1 MKRVAAILLALAMA
15 VPFASCAT
23 TDSPQNENTSG
34 QATTEAQAMNKTTEA
49 QTSHDTPD
57 DRTVFAL
64 NESSAWVKK
73 LDPRMEATADGIP
86 CDWSASGIEFVA
98 TGKGD
103 MTFALTV
110 TTNMGAGKEGCS
122 FRAYVDGAAYLNGE
136 SVYYEVKK
144 GDATITLKN
153 LPEGTH
159 TIRLVKVTGYTLS
172 NTMLKSVSFDGTVA
186 ETAPAAKN
194 LLLEFVGDSICCG
207 WGVIGDHK
215 GAYSDQDATMA
226 YPYLIAEAM
235 GADLSVMALSG
246 QGLTVGNPGI
256 FAGYKYASPNRSM
269 KTEYGFARKADYSIL
284 NVGTNDCANGLS
296 AAEFEA
302 KLKELIAVVREKN
315 GADCRIVL
323 VGGMMKTEYNDT
335 IKRVTRELGG
345 AAEKYY
351 VYIADQAAGGN
362 HPTEAEHKEYAELLG
377 GMLDAIEKG
386 TYEEGEDDTPRL
398 PTKVTTV
405 WSQDFESA
413 TTLEEAGIKK
423 TLNSSKC
430 NGWDVKVEDG
440 KLSVPGHGWHDTPDY
455 YLTLVGADKLAGAK
469 TYLFEMDLTF
479 TGLSVFTLMLNNDN
493 ALSDTS
499 RPNNQ
504 TNTMAVSLRQGTDG
518 NYKSP
523 GNNNNVTTSISKNL
537 VANFITWDNAG
548 GKQTSVS
555 KDNALLAVD
564 GEQESVSFHLSVLVE
579 STDDGCRVSLFLDGA
594 YVTSYTFAASY
605 NVTAN
610 SAIVLWAQQTAV
622 TIDNLKLSIPA

>member
-1 MKRVAAILLALAMA
+1 MKRATAMLLALVMTAS
-15 VPFASCAT
+15 FASCT
-23 TDSPQNENTSG
+23 TVDPTPKPDASE
-34 QATTEAQAMNKTTEA
+34 QATTEAQQATGS
-49 QTSHDTPD
+49 QTPEHSDAPELPETPD

-73 LDPRMEATADGIP
+73 LDPRMEATADGIV
-86 CDWSASGIEFVA
+86 CDWSAAGVEFVA

-103 MTFALTV
+103 MTFSLSV
-110 TTNMGAGKEGCS
+110 TTNLGGGKEGCF

-136 SVYYEVKK
+136 SAYYEVKK

-159 TIRLVKVTGYTLS
+159 TVRLVKVTGYTLA

-207 WGVIGDHK
+207 WGVIGDRK

-256 FAGYKYASPNRSM
+256 LAGYKYASPNRSM
-269 KTEYGFARKADYSIL
+269 KAEYGFARKADYSIL
-284 NVGTNDCANGLS
+284 NVGTNDAFQNLS
-296 AAEFEA
+296 AADFEA

-335 IKRVTRELGG
+335 IKRVTHDLGG

-386 TYEEGEDDTPRL
+386 TYNEGEDDTPRL
-398 PTKVTTV
+398 PTKLTTV
-405 WSQDFESA
+405 WSQDFESV
-413 TTLEEAGIKK
+413 TTPAEAGI
-423 TLNSSKC
+423 TQTITPTAKC
-430 NGWDVKVEDG
+430 KDKWAYEVKDG
-440 KLSVPGHGWHDTPDY
+440 ALSVSKHPWHTTPDY
-455 YLTLVGADKLAGAK
+455 YLTLVDAAKLAGAK
-469 TYLFEMDLTF
+469 TYLLEMDLTF
-479 TGLSVFTLMLNNDN
+479 TELAVFSLILNNDN
-493 ALSDTS
+493 ALSPTDS
-499 RPNNQ
+499 NNNQ
-504 TNTMAVSLRQGTDG
+504 VGAAVVSVRQNTGTGWGKGEITQPIVTNYIDFE
-518 NYKSP
+518 P
-523 GNNNNVTTSISKNL
+523 
-537 VANFITWDNAG
+537 
-548 GKQTSVS
+548 KQTEKSIR
-555 KDNALLAVD
+555 NPLLDAD
-564 GEQESVSFHLSVLVE
+564 AAKATFRLSILVE
-579 STDDGCRVSLFLDGA
+579 STEEGCRVSVFVNGK
-594 YVTSYTFAASY
+594 YSSGYTFDKAF

-610 SAIVLWAQQTAV
+610 SAVVLWAQDTHV
-622 TIDNLKLSIPA
+622 TIDNLRVSIPE

>member
-23 TDSPQNENTSG
+23 NDPSKNPGTS
-34 QATTEAQAMNKTTEA
+34 ARSTTEAQKADGTTKAPGSSSTPDNPE
-49 QTSHDTPD
+49 TPD

-103 MTFALTV
+103 ITFALTV
-110 TTNMGAGKEGCS
+110 TTNMGAGKEGCF

-136 SVYYEVKK
+136 SAYYEVKK

-256 FAGYKYASPNRSM
+256 FAGYRYASPNRSM

-284 NVGTNDCANGLS
+284 NVGTNDAFQNLS
-296 AAEFEA
+296 AADFEA
-302 KLKELIAVVREKN
+302 KLKAFVAVVREKN

-323 VGGMMKTEYNDT
+323 VGGMMKTEYNDI
-335 IKRVTRELGG
+335 IKRVTHELGG

-386 TYEEGEDDTPRL
+386 TYEEGGDDIPRL
-398 PTKVTTV
+398 PTKLTTV
-405 WSQDFESA
+405 WSQDFESV
-413 TTLEEAGIKK
+413 TTPAEAGI
-423 TLNSSKC
+423 TQTITPTDKC
-430 NGWDVKVEDG
+430 KDKWAYEVKDG
-440 KLSVPGHGWHDTPDY
+440 ALSVPKHPWHDTPDY
-455 YLTLVGADKLAGAK
+455 
-469 TYLFEMDLTF
+469 
-479 TGLSVFTLMLNNDN
+479 
-493 ALSDTS
+493 LSD
-499 RPNNQ
+499 
-504 TNTMAVSLRQGTDG
+504 LG
-518 NYKSP
+518 
-523 GNNNNVTTSISKNL
+523 
-537 VANFITWDNAG
+537 
-548 GKQTSVS
+548 
-555 KDNALLAVD
+555 
-564 GEQESVSFHLSVLVE
+564 
-579 STDDGCRVSLFLDGA
+579 GCRKTGGCKDLPSGNGRDLYRTGGFLAD
-594 YVTSYTFAASY
+594 SE
-605 NVTAN
+605 
-610 SAIVLWAQQTAV
+610 Q
-622 TIDNLKLSIPA
+622 

>member
-1 MKRVAAILLALAMA
+1 MKRVAAMLLALVMTAS
-15 VPFASCAT
+15 FASCT
-23 TDSPQNENTSG
+23 TVDPTPKPDASE
-34 QATTEAQAMNKTTEA
+34 QATTEAQQATGS
-49 QTSHDTPD
+49 QTPEHSGAPELPETPD

-73 LDPRMEATADGIP
+73 LDPRMEATADGIV
-86 CDWSASGIEFVA
+86 CDWSAAGVEFVA

-103 MTFALTV
+103 MTFSLSV
-110 TTNMGAGKEGCS
+110 TTNLGGGKEGCF

-136 SVYYEVKK
+136 SAYYEVKK

-159 TIRLVKVTGYTLS
+159 TVRLVKVTGYTLA
-172 NTMLKSVSFDGTVA
+172 NTTLRSVSFDGTVA

-256 FAGYKYASPNRSM
+256 LAGYKYASPNRSM
-269 KTEYGFARKADYSIL
+269 KAEYGFARKADYSIL
-284 NVGTNDCANGLS
+284 NVGTNDAFQNLS
-296 AAEFEA
+296 AADFEA

-351 VYIADQAAGGN
+351 AYIADQAAGGN

-386 TYEEGEDDTPRL
+386 TYNEGEDDTPRL
-398 PTKVTTV
+398 PTKVTAV
-405 WSQDFESA
+405 WSQDFDSV
-413 TTLEEAGIKK
+413 TTPAEAGITQTITPTDKCK
-423 TLNSSKC
+423 NKWAYEVRDGALSISKH
-430 NGWDVKVEDG
+430 
-440 KLSVPGHGWHDTPDY
+440 PWHTNPDY
-455 YLTLVGADKLAGAK
+455 YLTLVDAAKLAGAK
-469 TYLFEMDLTF
+469 TYLLEMDLTF
-479 TGLSVFTLMLNNDN
+479 TELAVFSLILNNDN
-493 ALSDTS
+493 ALSPTDS
-499 RPNNQ
+499 NNNQ
-504 TNTMAVSLRQGTDG
+504 VGAAVVSVRQNTGNGWGKGEITQPIVTNYIDFE
-518 NYKSP
+518 P
-523 GNNNNVTTSISKNL
+523 
-537 VANFITWDNAG
+537 
-548 GKQTSVS
+548 KQTEKSIR
-555 KDNALLAVD
+555 NPLLDAD
-564 GEQESVSFHLSVLVE
+564 AAKTTFRLSILVE
-579 STDDGCRVSLFLDGA
+579 STEEGCKVSVFVNGA
-594 YVTSYTFAASY
+594 YSSSYTFDKAF

-610 SAIVLWAQQTAV
+610 SAVVLWAQDTSL

>member
-1 MKRVAAILLALAMA
+1 MKRVAAMLLALVMTAS
-15 VPFASCAT
+15 FASCT
-23 TDSPQNENTSG
+23 TVDPTPKPDASE
-34 QATTEAQAMNKTTEA
+34 QATTEAQQATGS
-49 QTSHDTPD
+49 QTPEHSGAPELPETPD

-73 LDPRMEATADGIP
+73 LDPRMEATADGIV
-86 CDWSASGIEFVA
+86 CDWSAAGVEFVA

-103 MTFALTV
+103 MTFSLSV
-110 TTNMGAGKEGCS
+110 TTNLGGGKEGCF

-136 SVYYEVKK
+136 SAYYEVKK

-159 TIRLVKVTGYTLS
+159 TVRLVKVTGYTLA
-172 NTMLKSVSFDGTVA
+172 NTTLRSVSFDGTVA

-256 FAGYKYASPNRSM
+256 LAGYKYASPNRSM
-269 KTEYGFARKADYSIL
+269 KAEYGFARKADYSIL
-284 NVGTNDCANGLS
+284 NVGTNDAFQNLS
-296 AAEFEA
+296 AADFEA

-335 IKRVTRELGG
+335 INRVTRELGG

-386 TYEEGEDDTPRL
+386 TYNEGEDDTPRL
-398 PTKVTTV
+398 PTKVTAV
-405 WSQDFESA
+405 WSQDFDSV
-413 TTLEEAGIKK
+413 TTPAEAGITQTITPTDKCK
-423 TLNSSKC
+423 DKWAYEVRDGALSISKH
-430 NGWDVKVEDG
+430 
-440 KLSVPGHGWHDTPDY
+440 PWHTNPDY
-455 YLTLVGADKLAGAK
+455 YLTLVDAAKLAGAK
-469 TYLFEMDLTF
+469 TYLLEMDLTF
-479 TGLSVFTLMLNNDN
+479 TELAVFSLILNNDN
-493 ALSDTS
+493 ALSPTDS
-499 RPNNQ
+499 NNNQ
-504 TNTMAVSLRQGTDG
+504 VGAAVVSVRQNTGNGWGKGEITQPIVTNYIDFE
-518 NYKSP
+518 P
-523 GNNNNVTTSISKNL
+523 
-537 VANFITWDNAG
+537 
-548 GKQTSVS
+548 KQTEKSIR
-555 KDNALLAVD
+555 NPLLDAD
-564 GEQESVSFHLSVLVE
+564 AAKTTFRLSILVE
-579 STDDGCRVSLFLDGA
+579 STEEGCKVSVFVNGA
-594 YVTSYTFAASY
+594 YSSSYTFDKAF

-610 SAIVLWAQQTAV
+610 SAVVLWAQDTSL

>member
-1 MKRVAAILLALAMA
+1 MKRVAAMLLALVMTAS
-15 VPFASCAT
+15 FASCT
-23 TDSPQNENTSG
+23 TVDPTPKPDASE
-34 QATTEAQAMNKTTEA
+34 QATTEAQQATGS
-49 QTSHDTPD
+49 QTPEHSGAPELPETPD

-73 LDPRMEATADGIP
+73 LDPRMEATADGIV
-86 CDWSASGIEFVA
+86 CDWSAAGVEFVA

-103 MTFALTV
+103 MTFSLSV
-110 TTNMGAGKEGCS
+110 TTNLGGGKEGCF
-122 FRAYVDGAAYLNGE
+122 FRAYVDGAAYLNGG
-136 SVYYEVKK
+136 SAYYEVKK

-159 TIRLVKVTGYTLS
+159 TVRLVKVTGYTLA
-172 NTMLKSVSFDGTVA
+172 NTTLRSVSFDGTVA

-256 FAGYKYASPNRSM
+256 LAGYKYASPNRSM
-269 KTEYGFARKADYSIL
+269 KAEYGFARKADYSIL
-284 NVGTNDCANGLS
+284 NVGTNDAFQNLS
-296 AAEFEA
+296 AADFEA

-386 TYEEGEDDTPRL
+386 TYNEGEDDTPRL
-398 PTKVTTV
+398 PTKVTAV
-405 WSQDFESA
+405 WSQDFDSV
-413 TTLEEAGIKK
+413 TTPAEAGITQTITPTDKCK
-423 TLNSSKC
+423 DKWEYEVRDGALLISKH
-430 NGWDVKVEDG
+430 
-440 KLSVPGHGWHDTPDY
+440 PWHTNPDY
-455 YLTLVGADKLAGAK
+455 YLTLVDAAKLAGAK
-469 TYLFEMDLTF
+469 TYLLEMDLTF
-479 TGLSVFTLMLNNDN
+479 TELAVFSLILNNDN
-493 ALSDTS
+493 ALS
-499 RPNNQ
+499 P
-504 TNTMAVSLRQGTDG
+504 TDG
-518 NYKSP
+518 NNNQVGAAVVSVRQNT
-523 GNNNNVTTSISKNL
+523 GNGWGKGEITQPIVTNYID
-537 VANFITWDNAG
+537 FEP
-548 GKQTSVS
+548 KQTEKSIR
-555 KDNALLAVD
+555 NPLLDAD
-564 GEQESVSFHLSVLVE
+564 AAKTTFRLSILVE
-579 STDDGCRVSLFLDGA
+579 STEEGCRVSVFVNGK
-594 YVTSYTFAASY
+594 YSSGYTFDKAF

-610 SAIVLWAQQTAV
+610 SAVVLWAQDTSL

>member
-1 MKRVAAILLALAMA
+1 MKRAAAMLLALVMTAS
-15 VPFASCAT
+15 FASCT
-23 TDSPQNENTSG
+23 TVDPTPKPDASE
-34 QATTEAQAMNKTTEA
+34 QATTEAQQATGS
-49 QTSHDTPD
+49 QTPEHSGAPELPETPD

-73 LDPRMEATADGIP
+73 LDPRMEATADGIV
-86 CDWSASGIEFVA
+86 CDWSAAGVEFVA

-103 MTFALTV
+103 MTFSLSV
-110 TTNMGAGKEGCS
+110 TTNLGGGKEGCF

-136 SVYYEVKK
+136 SAYYEVKK

-159 TIRLVKVTGYTLS
+159 TVRLVKVTGYTLA
-172 NTMLKSVSFDGTVA
+172 NTTLRSVSFDGTVA

-207 WGVIGDHK
+207 WGVIGDRK

-256 FAGYKYASPNRSM
+256 LVGYKYASPNRSM
-269 KTEYGFARKADYSIL
+269 KAEYGFARKADYSIF
-284 NVGTNDCANGLS
+284 NVGTNDAFQNLS
-296 AAEFEA
+296 AADFEA

-323 VGGMMKTEYNDT
+323 VGGMMKTEYNDI
-335 IKRVTRELGG
+335 IKRVTHDLGG

-386 TYEEGEDDTPRL
+386 TYNEGEDDTPRL
-398 PTKVTTV
+398 PTKLTTV
-405 WSQDFESA
+405 WSQDFESV
-413 TTLEEAGIKK
+413 TTPAEAGI
-423 TLNSSKC
+423 TQTITPTAKC
-430 NGWDVKVEDG
+430 KDKWAYEVKDG
-440 KLSVPGHGWHDTPDY
+440 ALSVSKHPWHTTPDY
-455 YLTLVGADKLAGAK
+455 YLTLVDAAKLAGAK
-469 TYLFEMDLTF
+469 TYLLEMDLTF
-479 TGLSVFTLMLNNDN
+479 TELAVFSLILNNDN
-493 ALSDTS
+493 ALSPTDS
-499 RPNNQ
+499 NNNQ
-504 TNTMAVSLRQGTDG
+504 VGAAVVSVRQNTGNGWGKGEITQPIVTNYIDFE
-518 NYKSP
+518 P
-523 GNNNNVTTSISKNL
+523 
-537 VANFITWDNAG
+537 
-548 GKQTSVS
+548 KQTEKSIR
-555 KDNALLAVD
+555 NPLLDAD
-564 GEQESVSFHLSVLVE
+564 AAKTTFRLSILVE
-579 STDDGCRVSLFLDGA
+579 STEEGCRVSVFVNGK
-594 YVTSYTFAASY
+594 YSSGYTFDKVF

-610 SAIVLWAQQTAV
+610 SAVVLWAQDTHV
-622 TIDNLKLSIPA
+622 TIDNLKVSIPE

>member
-1 MKRVAAILLALAMA
+1 MKRVAAMLLALVMTAS
-15 VPFASCAT
+15 FASCT
-23 TDSPQNENTSG
+23 TVDPTPKPDASE
-34 QATTEAQAMNKTTEA
+34 QATTEAQQATGS
-49 QTSHDTPD
+49 QTPEHSGAPELPETPD

-73 LDPRMEATADGIP
+73 LDPRMEATADGIV
-86 CDWSASGIEFVA
+86 CDWSAAGVEFVA

-103 MTFALTV
+103 MTFSLSV
-110 TTNMGAGKEGCS
+110 TTNLGGGKEGCF

-136 SVYYEVKK
+136 SAYYEVKK

-159 TIRLVKVTGYTLS
+159 TVRLVKVTGYTLA
-172 NTMLKSVSFDGTVA
+172 NTTLRSVSFDGTVA

-256 FAGYKYASPNRSM
+256 LAGYKYASPNRSM
-269 KTEYGFARKADYSIL
+269 KAEYGFARKADYSIL
-284 NVGTNDCANGLS
+284 NVGTNDAFQNLS
-296 AAEFEA
+296 AADFEA

-386 TYEEGEDDTPRL
+386 TYNEGEDDTPRL
-398 PTKVTTV
+398 PTKVTAV
-405 WSQDFESA
+405 WSQDFDSV
-413 TTLEEAGIKK
+413 TTPAEAGITQTITPTDKCK
-423 TLNSSKC
+423 DKWVYEVKDGALSISKH
-430 NGWDVKVEDG
+430 
-440 KLSVPGHGWHDTPDY
+440 PWHTNPDY
-455 YLTLVGADKLAGAK
+455 YLTLVDAAKLAGAK
-469 TYLFEMDLTF
+469 TYLLEMDLTF
-479 TGLSVFTLMLNNDN
+479 TELAVFSLILNNDN
-493 ALSDTS
+493 ALSPTDS
-499 RPNNQ
+499 NNNQ
-504 TNTMAVSLRQGTDG
+504 VGAAVVSVRQNTGNGWGKGEITQPIVTNYIDFE
-518 NYKSP
+518 P
-523 GNNNNVTTSISKNL
+523 
-537 VANFITWDNAG
+537 
-548 GKQTSVS
+548 KQTEKSIR
-555 KDNALLAVD
+555 NPLLDAD
-564 GEQESVSFHLSVLVE
+564 AAKTTFRLSILVE
-579 STDDGCRVSLFLDGA
+579 STEEGCKVSVFVNGA
-594 YVTSYTFAASY
+594 YSSSYTFDKAF

-610 SAIVLWAQQTAV
+610 SAVVLWAQDTSL

>member
-1 MKRVAAILLALAMA
+1 MKRVAAMLLALVMTAS
-15 VPFASCAT
+15 FASCT
-23 TDSPQNENTSG
+23 TVDPTPKPDASE
-34 QATTEAQAMNKTTEA
+34 QATTEAQQATGS
-49 QTSHDTPD
+49 QTPEHSGAPELPETPD

-73 LDPRMEATADGIP
+73 LDPRMEATADGIV
-86 CDWSASGIEFVA
+86 CDWSAAGVEFVA

-103 MTFALTV
+103 MTFSLSV
-110 TTNMGAGKEGCS
+110 TTNLGGGKEGCF

-136 SVYYEVKK
+136 SAYYEVKK

-159 TIRLVKVTGYTLS
+159 AVRLVKVTGYTLA
-172 NTMLKSVSFDGTVA
+172 NTTLRSVSFDGTVA

-256 FAGYKYASPNRSM
+256 LAGYKYASPNRSM
-269 KTEYGFARKADYSIL
+269 KAEYGFARKADYSIL
-284 NVGTNDCANGLS
+284 NVGTNDAFQNLS
-296 AAEFEA
+296 AADFEA

-386 TYEEGEDDTPRL
+386 TYNEGEDDTPRL
-398 PTKVTTV
+398 PTKVTAV
-405 WSQDFESA
+405 WSQDFDSV
-413 TTLEEAGIKK
+413 TTPAEAGITQTITPTDKCK
-423 TLNSSKC
+423 DKWAYEVRDGALSISKH
-430 NGWDVKVEDG
+430 
-440 KLSVPGHGWHDTPDY
+440 PWHTNPDY
-455 YLTLVGADKLAGAK
+455 YLTLVDAAKLAGAK
-469 TYLFEMDLTF
+469 TYLLEMDLTF
-479 TGLSVFTLMLNNDN
+479 TELSVFSLILNNDN
-493 ALSDTS
+493 ALSQTNSD
-499 RPNNQ
+499 NNQ
-504 TNTMAVSLRQGTDG
+504 VGAAVVSVRQNTGNGWGRGEITQPIVTNYIDFE
-518 NYKSP
+518 P
-523 GNNNNVTTSISKNL
+523 
-537 VANFITWDNAG
+537 
-548 GKQTSVS
+548 KQTEKSIR
-555 KDNALLAVD
+555 NPLLDAD
-564 GEQESVSFHLSVLVE
+564 AAKTTFRLSILVE
-579 STDDGCRVSLFLDGA
+579 STEEGCKVSVFVNGA
-594 YVTSYTFAASY
+594 YSSSYTFDKAF

-610 SAIVLWAQQTAV
+610 SAVVLWAQDTSL

>member
-23 TDSPQNENTSG
+23 NDPSKNPGTS
-34 QATTEAQAMNKTTEA
+34 ARSTTEAQKADGTTKAPGSSSTPDNPE
-49 QTSHDTPD
+49 TPD

-110 TTNMGAGKEGCS
+110 TTNMGAGKEGCF

-136 SVYYEVKK
+136 SAYYEVKK

-284 NVGTNDCANGLS
+284 NVGTNDAFQNLS
-296 AAEFEA
+296 AADFEA
-302 KLKELIAVVREKN
+302 KLKAFIAVVREKN

-323 VGGMMKTEYNDT
+323 VGGMMKTEYNDI
-335 IKRVTRELGG
+335 IKRVTHELGG

-386 TYEEGEDDTPRL
+386 TYEEGGDDIPRL
-398 PTKVTTV
+398 PTKLTTA
-405 WSQDFESA
+405 WSQDFESV
-413 TTLEEAGIKK
+413 TTPAEAGITRTITPTANCKDK
-423 TLNSSKC
+423 
-430 NGWDVKVEDG
+430 WAYEVKDG
-440 KLSVPGHGWHDTPDY
+440 ALSVSKHSWHATPDY
-455 YLTLVGADKLAGAK
+455 YLTLVDAAKLAGAK
-469 TYLFEMDLTF
+469 TYLLEMDVTF
-479 TGLSVFTLMLNNDN
+479 TELAVFSLILNNDN
-493 ALSDTS
+493 ALSSTDCD
-499 RPNNQ
+499 NNQ
-504 TNTMAVSLRQGTDG
+504 VGAAIVSVRQNTGNGWGSGEIKLPVVTNYIDFE
-518 NYKSP
+518 P
-523 GNNNNVTTSISKNL
+523 
-537 VANFITWDNAG
+537 
-548 GKQTSVS
+548 KQTEKSIR
-555 KDNALLAVD
+555 NPLLDAD
-564 GEQESVSFHLSVLVE
+564 AAKTTFRLSILVE
-579 STDDGCRVSLFLDGA
+579 STEEGCKVSVFVNGK
-594 YVTSYTFAASY
+594 YSSSYTFDKAF
-605 NVTAN
+605 NVTGN
-610 SAIVLWAQQTAV
+610 SAIVLWAQDTSL

>member
-1 MKRVAAILLALAMA
+1 MKRFTSLLLAVAMA
-15 VPFASCAT
+15 VGLASCAVG
-23 TDSPQNENTSG
+23 DSSPESAGSTVR
-34 QATTEAQAMNKTTEA
+34 TTESPESTGTKASEKTDVPE
-49 QTSHDTPD
+49 TPD

-110 TTNMGAGKEGCS
+110 TTNMGAGKEGC
-122 FRAYVDGAAYLNGE
+122 FFCAYVDGAAYLNGE
-136 SVYYEVKK
+136 SAYYEVKK
-144 GDATITLKN
+144 GDATVTLKN

-159 TIRLVKVTGYTLS
+159 TVRLVKVTGYTLA
-172 NTMLKSVSFDGTVA
+172 NTTLKSVSFDGTVA

-284 NVGTNDCANGLS
+284 NVGTNDAFQNLS
-296 AAEFEA
+296 AADFEA
-302 KLKELIAVVREKN
+302 KLKEFIAVVREKN

-323 VGGMMKTEYNDT
+323 VGGMMKTEYNDI
-335 IKRVTRELGG
+335 IKRVTHELGG

-362 HPTEAEHKEYAELLG
+362 HPTEAEHREYAELLG

-386 TYEEGEDDTPRL
+386 TYEEGGDDIPRL
-398 PTKVTTV
+398 PTKLTTV
-405 WSQDFESA
+405 WSQDFESV
-413 TTLEEAGIKK
+413 TTPAEAGI
-423 TLNSSKC
+423 TQTITPTDKC
-430 NGWDVKVEDG
+430 KDKWAYEVKNGA
-440 KLSVPGHGWHDTPDY
+440 LSVSKHPWHDTPDY
-455 YLTLVGADKLAGAK
+455 YLTLVDAAKLAGAK
-469 TYLFEMDLTF
+469 TYLLEMDLTF
-479 TGLSVFTLMLNNDN
+479 TELAVFSLILNNDN
-493 ALSDTS
+493 AFSPTDS
-499 RPNNQ
+499 NNNQ
-504 TNTMAVSLRQGTDG
+504 VGAAVVSVRQ
-518 NYKSP
+518 
-523 GNNNNVTTSISKNL
+523 
-537 VANFITWDNAG
+537 NAG
-548 GKQTSVS
+548 NGWGKGEVKLPVVTNYIDFEPKQTEKSIR
-555 KDNALLAVD
+555 NPLLDAD
-564 GEQESVSFHLSVLVE
+564 AAKTTFRLSILVE
-579 STDDGCRVSLFLDGA
+579 STEEGCKVSVFVNGE
-594 YVTSYTFAASY
+594 YSSSYTFDKAF
-605 NVTAN
+605 NVTGN
-610 SAIVLWAQQTAV
+610 SAIILWAQDTSL

>member
-23 TDSPQNENTSG
+23 TDPTPNGNDNSS
-34 QATTEAQAMNKTTEA
+34 ARSTTEAQEPNGSTKAPDQSGTPNTPE
-49 QTSHDTPD
+49 TPD
-57 DRTVFAL
+57 DGTVFAL

-103 MTFALTV
+103 MTFALSV
-110 TTNMGAGKEGCS
+110 TTNMGAGKEGCF

-136 SVYYEVKK
+136 SAYYEVKK

-159 TIRLVKVTGYTLS
+159 TVRLVKVTGYTLA

-235 GADLSVMALSG
+235 GADLSVAALSG

-269 KTEYGFARKADYSIL
+269 KTEYGFARKADYSII
-284 NVGTNDCANGLS
+284 NVGTNDFSNGLS
-296 AAEFEA
+296 AADFEG
-302 KLKELIAVVREKN
+302 KLKEFIAIVREKN

-335 IKRVTRELGG
+335 LKRVTRELGG

-351 VYIADQAAGGN
+351 VYIADQAEGGK

-377 GMLDAIEKG
+377 GILDAIEKG
-386 TYEEGEDDTPRL
+386 TYTEGEDDTPRL

-413 TTLEEAGIKK
+413 TTPEEAGITQTITPTVTCENKWAYEVK
-423 TLNSSKC
+423 DGALSISK
-430 NGWDVKVEDG
+430 
-440 KLSVPGHGWHDTPDY
+440 HGWHNPPDY
-455 YLTLVGADKLAGAK
+455 YLTLVDAAKLAGAK
-469 TYLFEMDLTF
+469 TYLLEMDVTF
-479 TGLSVFTLMLNNDN
+479 TELAVFSLILNNDN
-493 ALSDTS
+493 AISSTD
-499 RPNNQ
+499 RDNNQ
-504 TNTMAVSLRQGTDG
+504 VGAAVVSVRQNTGSGWGSGEVKLPIVTNYIDFE
-518 NYKSP
+518 P
-523 GNNNNVTTSISKNL
+523 
-537 VANFITWDNAG
+537 
-548 GKQTSVS
+548 KQTEKSIR
-555 KDNALLAVD
+555 NPLLDAD
-564 GEQESVSFHLSVLVE
+564 AAKTTFRLSILVE
-579 STDDGCRVSLFLDGA
+579 STEEGCKVSVFVNGK
-594 YVTSYTFAASY
+594 YSSSYTFDKAF
-605 NVTAN
+605 NVTEN
-610 SAIVLWAQQTAV
+610 SAIVLWAQDTAL

>member
-23 TDSPQNENTSG
+23 NDPSKNPGTS
-34 QATTEAQAMNKTTEA
+34 ARSTTEAQKADGSTKAPGSSSTPDNPE
-49 QTSHDTPD
+49 TPD

-110 TTNMGAGKEGCS
+110 TTNMGAGKEGCF

-136 SVYYEVKK
+136 SAYYEVKK

-284 NVGTNDCANGLS
+284 NVGTNDAFQNLS
-296 AAEFEA
+296 AADFEA
-302 KLKELIAVVREKN
+302 KLKAFVAVVREKN

-323 VGGMMKTEYNDT
+323 VGGMMKTEYNDI
-335 IKRVTRELGG
+335 IKRVTHELGG

-386 TYEEGEDDTPRL
+386 TYEEGGDDIPRL
-398 PTKVTTV
+398 PTKLTTV
-405 WSQDFESA
+405 WSQDFESV
-413 TTLEEAGIKK
+413 TTPAEAGI
-423 TLNSSKC
+423 TQTITPTDKC
-430 NGWDVKVEDG
+430 KDKWAYEVKDG
-440 KLSVPGHGWHDTPDY
+440 ALSVSKHPWHLTPDY
-455 YLTLVGADKLAGAK
+455 YLTLVDAAKLAGAK
-469 TYLFEMDLTF
+469 TYLLEMDVTF
-479 TGLSVFTLMLNNDN
+479 TELAVFSLILNNDN
-493 ALSDTS
+493 ALSSTDGD
-499 RPNNQ
+499 NNQ
-504 TNTMAVSLRQGTDG
+504 VGAAVVSVRQ
-518 NYKSP
+518 
-523 GNNNNVTTSISKNL
+523 
-537 VANFITWDNAG
+537 NAG
-548 GKQTSVS
+548 NGWGKGEVKLPIVTNYIDFEPKQTEKSIR
-555 KDNALLAVD
+555 NPLLDAD
-564 GEQESVSFHLSVLVE
+564 AAKTTFRLSILVE
-579 STDDGCRVSLFLDGA
+579 STEEGCKVSVFVNGK
-594 YVTSYTFAASY
+594 YSSSYTFDKAF
-605 NVTAN
+605 NVTGN
-610 SAIVLWAQQTAV
+610 SAIVLWAQDTSL

>member
-23 TDSPQNENTSG
+23 NDPSKNPGTS
-34 QATTEAQAMNKTTEA
+34 ARSTTEAQKADGSTKAPGSSSTPDNPE
-49 QTSHDTPD
+49 TPD

-110 TTNMGAGKEGCS
+110 TTNMGAGKEGCF

-136 SVYYEVKK
+136 SAYYEVKK

-284 NVGTNDCANGLS
+284 NVGTNDAFQNLS
-296 AAEFEA
+296 AADFEA
-302 KLKELIAVVREKN
+302 KLKAFVAVVREKN

-323 VGGMMKTEYNDT
+323 VGGMMKTEYNDI
-335 IKRVTRELGG
+335 IKRVTHELGG

-386 TYEEGEDDTPRL
+386 TYEEGGDDIPRL
-398 PTKVTTV
+398 PTKLTTV

-413 TTLEEAGIKK
+413 TTPAEAGITQTITPTDNCKDK
-423 TLNSSKC
+423 
-430 NGWDVKVEDG
+430 WAYEVKDG
-440 KLSVPGHGWHDTPDY
+440 ALSVSKHGWHTTPDY
-455 YLTLVGADKLAGAK
+455 YLTLVDAAKLAGAK
-469 TYLFEMDLTF
+469 TYLLEMDVTF
-479 TGLSVFTLMLNNDN
+479 TELAVFSLILNNDN
-493 ALSDTS
+493 ALSSTDGD
-499 RPNNQ
+499 NNQ
-504 TNTMAVSLRQGTDG
+504 VGAAVVSVRQ
-518 NYKSP
+518 
-523 GNNNNVTTSISKNL
+523 
-537 VANFITWDNAG
+537 NAG
-548 GKQTSVS
+548 NGWGKGEVKLPIVTNYIDFEPKQTEKSIR
-555 KDNALLAVD
+555 NPLLDVD
-564 GEQESVSFHLSVLVE
+564 AAKTTFRLSILVE
-579 STDDGCRVSLFLDGA
+579 STEEGCKVSVFVNGK
-594 YVTSYTFAASY
+594 YSSSYTFDKAF

-610 SAIVLWAQQTAV
+610 SAVVLWAQDTSL

>member
-23 TDSPQNENTSG
+23 NDPSKNPGTS
-34 QATTEAQAMNKTTEA
+34 ARSTTEAQKADGTTKAPGSSSTPDNPE
-49 QTSHDTPD
+49 TPD

-64 NESSAWVKK
+64 NGSSAWVKK

-110 TTNMGAGKEGCS
+110 TTNMGAGKEGCF

-136 SVYYEVKK
+136 SAYYEVKK

-159 TIRLVKVTGYTLS
+159 TIRLVKVTGYTLA

-284 NVGTNDCANGLS
+284 NVGTNDAFQNLS
-296 AAEFEA
+296 AADFEA
-302 KLKELIAVVREKN
+302 KLKAFIAVVREKN

-323 VGGMMKTEYNDT
+323 VGGMMKTEYNDI
-335 IKRVTRELGG
+335 IKRVTHELGG

-362 HPTEAEHKEYAELLG
+362 HPTEAEHREYAELLG

-386 TYEEGEDDTPRL
+386 TYEEGGDDIPRL
-398 PTKVTTV
+398 PTKLTTV
-405 WSQDFESA
+405 WSQDFESV
-413 TTLEEAGIKK
+413 TTPAEAGI
-423 TLNSSKC
+423 TQTITPTDKC
-430 NGWDVKVEDG
+430 KDKWAYEVKDG
-440 KLSVPGHGWHDTPDY
+440 ALSVSKHSWHATPDY
-455 YLTLVGADKLAGAK
+455 YLTLVDAAKLAGAK
-469 TYLFEMDLTF
+469 TYLLEMDVTF
-479 TGLSVFTLMLNNDN
+479 TELAVFSLILNNDN
-493 ALSDTS
+493 ALSPTDGD
-499 RPNNQ
+499 NNQ
-504 TNTMAVSLRQGTDG
+504 VGAAVVSVRQ
-518 NYKSP
+518 
-523 GNNNNVTTSISKNL
+523 
-537 VANFITWDNAG
+537 NAG
-548 GKQTSVS
+548 NGWGKGEVKLPIVTNYIDFEPKQTEKSIR
-555 KDNALLAVD
+555 NPLLDAD
-564 GEQESVSFHLSVLVE
+564 AAKTTFRLSILVE
-579 STDDGCRVSLFLDGA
+579 STEEGCKVSVFVNGA
-594 YVTSYTFAASY
+594 YSSSYTFDKAF

-610 SAIVLWAQQTAV
+610 SAVVLWAQDTSL

>member
-15 VPFASCAT
+15 VPFASCAMI
-23 TDSPQNENTSG
+23 DPAPNPGTS
-34 QATTEAQAMNKTTEA
+34 ARSATEAQKADGTTKTPGSSSTPDNPE
-49 QTSHDTPD
+49 TPD

-110 TTNMGAGKEGCS
+110 TTNMGAGKEGCF

-136 SVYYEVKK
+136 SAYYEVKK

-159 TIRLVKVTGYTLS
+159 TIRLVKVTGYTLA

-256 FAGYKYASPNRSM
+256 FAGYRYASPNRSM

-284 NVGTNDCANGLS
+284 NVGTNDAFQNLS
-296 AAEFEA
+296 AADFEA
-302 KLKELIAVVREKN
+302 KLKAFVAVVREKN

-323 VGGMMKTEYNDT
+323 VGGMMKTEYNDI
-335 IKRVTRELGG
+335 IKRVTHELGG

-362 HPTEAEHKEYAELLG
+362 HPTEAEHREYAELLG

-386 TYEEGEDDTPRL
+386 TYEEGGDDIPRL
-398 PTKVTTV
+398 PTKLTTV
-405 WSQDFESA
+405 WSQDFESV
-413 TTLEEAGIKK
+413 TTPAEAGI
-423 TLNSSKC
+423 TQTITPTDKC
-430 NGWDVKVEDG
+430 KDKWAYEVKDG
-440 KLSVPGHGWHDTPDY
+440 ALSVSKHSWHATPDY
-455 YLTLVGADKLAGAK
+455 YLTLVDAAKLAGAK
-469 TYLFEMDLTF
+469 TYLLEMDVTF
-479 TGLSVFTLMLNNDN
+479 TELAVFSLILNNDN
-493 ALSDTS
+493 ALSPTDGD
-499 RPNNQ
+499 NNQ
-504 TNTMAVSLRQGTDG
+504 VGAAVVSVRQNTGNGWGKGEVSLPIVT
-518 NYKSP
+518 NYIDFEP
-523 GNNNNVTTSISKNL
+523 
-537 VANFITWDNAG
+537 
-548 GKQTSVS
+548 KQTEKSIR
-555 KDNALLAVD
+555 NPLLDAD
-564 GEQESVSFHLSVLVE
+564 AAKTTFRLSILVE
-579 STDDGCRVSLFLDGA
+579 STEEGCKVSVFVNGK
-594 YVTSYTFAASY
+594 YSSSYTFDKAF
-605 NVTAN
+605 NVTGN
-610 SAIVLWAQQTAV
+610 SAIVLWAQDTSL

>member
-1 MKRVAAILLALAMA
+1 MKRVAAMLLALVMTAS
-15 VPFASCAT
+15 FASCT
-23 TDSPQNENTSG
+23 TVDPTPKPDASE
-34 QATTEAQAMNKTTEA
+34 QATTGAQQATGS
-49 QTSHDTPD
+49 QTPEHSGAPELPETPD

-73 LDPRMEATADGIP
+73 LDPRMEATADGIV
-86 CDWSASGIEFVA
+86 CDWSAAGVEFVA

-103 MTFALTV
+103 MTFSLSV
-110 TTNMGAGKEGCS
+110 TTNLGGGKEGCF

-136 SVYYEVKK
+136 SAYYEVKK

-159 TIRLVKVTGYTLS
+159 TVCLVKVTGYTLA
-172 NTMLKSVSFDGTVA
+172 NTTLRSVSFDGTVA

-256 FAGYKYASPNRSM
+256 LAGYKYASPNRSM
-269 KTEYGFARKADYSIL
+269 KAEYGFARKADYSIL
-284 NVGTNDCANGLS
+284 NVGTNDAFQNLS
-296 AAEFEA
+296 AADFEA

-386 TYEEGEDDTPRL
+386 TYNEGEDDTPRL
-398 PTKVTTV
+398 PTKVTAV
-405 WSQDFESA
+405 WSQDFDSV
-413 TTLEEAGIKK
+413 TTPAEAGITQTITPTDKCENK
-423 TLNSSKC
+423 WAYVVRDGALSISKH
-430 NGWDVKVEDG
+430 
-440 KLSVPGHGWHDTPDY
+440 PWHTNPDY
-455 YLTLVGADKLAGAK
+455 YLTLVDAAKLAGAK
-469 TYLFEMDLTF
+469 TYLLEMDLTF
-479 TGLSVFTLMLNNDN
+479 TELAVFSLILNNDN
-493 ALSDTS
+493 ALSPTDS
-499 RPNNQ
+499 NNNQ
-504 TNTMAVSLRQGTDG
+504 VGAAVVSVRQNTGNGWGKGEITQPIVTNYIDFE
-518 NYKSP
+518 P
-523 GNNNNVTTSISKNL
+523 
-537 VANFITWDNAG
+537 
-548 GKQTSVS
+548 KQTEKSIR
-555 KDNALLAVD
+555 NPLLDAD
-564 GEQESVSFHLSVLVE
+564 AAKTTFRLSILVE
-579 STDDGCRVSLFLDGA
+579 STEEGCKVSVFVDGA
-594 YVTSYTFAASY
+594 YSSSYTFDKAF

-610 SAIVLWAQQTAV
+610 SAVVLWAQDTSL

>member
-1 MKRVAAILLALAMA
+1 MKRVAAMLLALVMTAS
-15 VPFASCAT
+15 FASCT
-23 TDSPQNENTSG
+23 TVDPTPKPDASE
-34 QATTEAQAMNKTTEA
+34 QATTEAQQATGS
-49 QTSHDTPD
+49 QTPEHSGAPELPETPD

-73 LDPRMEATADGIP
+73 LDPRMEATADGIV
-86 CDWSASGIEFVA
+86 CDWSAAGVEFVA

-103 MTFALTV
+103 MTFSLSV
-110 TTNMGAGKEGCS
+110 TTNLGGGKEGCF

-136 SVYYEVKK
+136 SAYYEVKK

-159 TIRLVKVTGYTLS
+159 TVRLVKVSGYTLA
-172 NTMLKSVSFDGTVA
+172 NTTLRSVSFDGTVA

-215 GAYSDQDATMA
+215 GAYRDQDATMA

-246 QGLTVGNPGI
+246 QGLMVGNPGI
-256 FAGYKYASPNRSM
+256 LAGYKYASPNRSM
-269 KTEYGFARKADYSIL
+269 KAEYGFARKADYSIL
-284 NVGTNDCANGLS
+284 NVGTNDAFQNLS
-296 AAEFEA
+296 AADFEA

-386 TYEEGEDDTPRL
+386 TYNEGEDDTPRL
-398 PTKVTTV
+398 PTKVTAV
-405 WSQDFESA
+405 WSQDFDSV
-413 TTLEEAGIKK
+413 TTPAEAGITQTITPTDKCK
-423 TLNSSKC
+423 DKWAYEVRDGALSISKH
-430 NGWDVKVEDG
+430 
-440 KLSVPGHGWHDTPDY
+440 PWHTNPDY
-455 YLTLVGADKLAGAK
+455 YLTLVDAAKLAGAK
-469 TYLFEMDLTF
+469 TYLLEMDLTF
-479 TGLSVFTLMLNNDN
+479 TELAVFSLILNNDN
-493 ALSDTS
+493 ALSPTDS
-499 RPNNQ
+499 NNNQ
-504 TNTMAVSLRQGTDG
+504 VGAAVVSVRQNTGNGWGKGEITQPIVTNYIDFE
-518 NYKSP
+518 P
-523 GNNNNVTTSISKNL
+523 
-537 VANFITWDNAG
+537 
-548 GKQTSVS
+548 KQTEKSIR
-555 KDNALLAVD
+555 NPLLDAD
-564 GEQESVSFHLSVLVE
+564 AAKTTFRLSILVE
-579 STDDGCRVSLFLDGA
+579 STEEGCKVSVFVNGA
-594 YVTSYTFAASY
+594 YSSSYTFDKAF

-610 SAIVLWAQQTAV
+610 SAVVLWAQDTSL

>member
-1 MKRVAAILLALAMA
+1 MKRAAAMLLALVMTAS
-15 VPFASCAT
+15 FASCT
-23 TDSPQNENTSG
+23 TVDPTPKPDASE
-34 QATTEAQAMNKTTEA
+34 QATTEAQQATGS
-49 QTSHDTPD
+49 QTPEHSGAPELPETPD

-73 LDPRMEATADGIP
+73 LDPRMEATADGIV
-86 CDWSASGIEFVA
+86 CDWSAAGVEFVA

-103 MTFALTV
+103 MTFSLSV
-110 TTNMGAGKEGCS
+110 MTNLGGGKEGCF

-136 SVYYEVKK
+136 SAYYEVKK

-159 TIRLVKVTGYTLS
+159 TVRLVKVTGYTLA

-207 WGVIGDHK
+207 WGVIGDRK

-235 GADLSVMALSG
+235 DADLSVMALSG

-256 FAGYKYASPNRSM
+256 LAGYKYASPNRSM
-269 KTEYGFARKADYSIL
+269 KAEYGFARKADYSIL
-284 NVGTNDCANGLS
+284 NVGTNDAFQNLS
-296 AAEFEA
+296 AADFEA

-323 VGGMMKTEYNDT
+323 VGGMMKTEYNDI
-335 IKRVTRELGG
+335 IKRVTHDLGG
-345 AAEKYY
+345 TAERYY

-386 TYEEGEDDTPRL
+386 TYNEGEDDTPRL
-398 PTKVTTV
+398 PTKLTTV
-405 WSQDFESA
+405 WSQDFESV
-413 TTLEEAGIKK
+413 TTPAEAGI
-423 TLNSSKC
+423 TQTITPTAKC
-430 NGWDVKVEDG
+430 KDKWAYEVKDG
-440 KLSVPGHGWHDTPDY
+440 ALSVSKHPWHTTPDY
-455 YLTLVGADKLAGAK
+455 YLTLVDAAKLAGAK
-469 TYLFEMDLTF
+469 TYLLEMDLTF
-479 TGLSVFTLMLNNDN
+479 TELSVFSLILNNDN
-493 ALSDTS
+493 ALSPTDS
-499 RPNNQ
+499 NNNQ
-504 TNTMAVSLRQGTDG
+504 VGAAVVSVRQNTGNGWGKGEITQPIVTNYIDFE
-518 NYKSP
+518 P
-523 GNNNNVTTSISKNL
+523 
-537 VANFITWDNAG
+537 
-548 GKQTSVS
+548 KQTEKSIR
-555 KDNALLAVD
+555 NPLLDAD
-564 GEQESVSFHLSVLVE
+564 AAKTTFRLSILVE
-579 STDDGCRVSLFLDGA
+579 STEEGCKVSVFVNGA
-594 YVTSYTFAASY
+594 YSSSYTFDKAF

-610 SAIVLWAQQTAV
+610 SAVVLWAQDTSL

>member
-1 MKRVAAILLALAMA
+1 MKRVAAMLLALVMTAS
-15 VPFASCAT
+15 FASCT
-23 TDSPQNENTSG
+23 TVDPTPKPDASE
-34 QATTEAQAMNKTTEA
+34 QATTEAQQATGS
-49 QTSHDTPD
+49 QTPEHSGAPELPETPD

-73 LDPRMEATADGIP
+73 LDPRMEATADGIV
-86 CDWSASGIEFVA
+86 CDWSAAGVEFVA

-103 MTFALTV
+103 MTFSLSV
-110 TTNMGAGKEGCS
+110 TTNLGGGKEGCF

-136 SVYYEVKK
+136 SAYYEVKK

-159 TIRLVKVTGYTLS
+159 TVRLVKVTGYTLA
-172 NTMLKSVSFDGTVA
+172 NTTLRSVSFDGTVA
-186 ETAPAAKN
+186 ETAPVAKN

-256 FAGYKYASPNRSM
+256 LAGYKYASPNRSM
-269 KTEYGFARKADYSIL
+269 KAEYGFARKADYSIL
-284 NVGTNDCANGLS
+284 NVGTNDAFQNLS
-296 AAEFEA
+296 AADFEA

-386 TYEEGEDDTPRL
+386 TYNEGEDDTPRL
-398 PTKVTTV
+398 PTKVTAV
-405 WSQDFESA
+405 WSQDFDSV
-413 TTLEEAGIKK
+413 TTPAEAGITQTITPTDKCK
-423 TLNSSKC
+423 DKWAYEVRDGALSISKH
-430 NGWDVKVEDG
+430 
-440 KLSVPGHGWHDTPDY
+440 PWHTNPDY
-455 YLTLVGADKLAGAK
+455 YLTLVDAAKLAGAK
-469 TYLFEMDLTF
+469 TYLLEMDLTF
-479 TGLSVFTLMLNNDN
+479 TELAVFSLILNNDN
-493 ALSDTS
+493 ALSPTDS
-499 RPNNQ
+499 NNNQ
-504 TNTMAVSLRQGTDG
+504 VGAAVVSVRQNTGNGWGKGEITQPIVTNYIDFE
-518 NYKSP
+518 P
-523 GNNNNVTTSISKNL
+523 
-537 VANFITWDNAG
+537 
-548 GKQTSVS
+548 KQTEKSIR
-555 KDNALLAVD
+555 NPLLDAD
-564 GEQESVSFHLSVLVE
+564 AAKTTFRLSILVE
-579 STDDGCRVSLFLDGA
+579 STEEGCRVSVFVNGK
-594 YVTSYTFAASY
+594 YSSGYTFDKAF

-610 SAIVLWAQQTAV
+610 SAVVLWAQDTSL

>member
-1 MKRVAAILLALAMA
+1 MKRFTSLLLAVAMA
-15 VPFASCAT
+15 VGLASCAVG
-23 TDSPQNENTSG
+23 DSSPESADSTVR
-34 QATTEAQAMNKTTEA
+34 TTESIAPESTGTKASEKTDVPE
-49 QTSHDTPD
+49 TPD

-64 NESSAWVKK
+64 NGSSAWVKK

-110 TTNMGAGKEGCS
+110 TTNMGAGKEGCF

-136 SVYYEVKK
+136 SAYYEVKK

-159 TIRLVKVTGYTLS
+159 TVRLVKVTGYTLA
-172 NTMLKSVSFDGTVA
+172 NTTLKSVSFDGTVA

-256 FAGYKYASPNRSM
+256 FAGYKYASPGRSM

-284 NVGTNDCANGLS
+284 NVGTNDAFQNLS
-296 AAEFEA
+296 AADFEA
-302 KLKELIAVVREKN
+302 KLKAFIAVVREKN

-323 VGGMMKTEYNDT
+323 VGGMMKTEYNDI
-335 IKRVTRELGG
+335 IKRVTHELGG

-351 VYIADQAAGGN
+351 VFIADQAAGGN
-362 HPTEAEHKEYAELLG
+362 HPTEAEHREYAELLG
-377 GMLDAIEKG
+377 GMLDAIEKD
-386 TYEEGEDDTPRL
+386 TYEEGGDDTPRL
-398 PTKVTTV
+398 PTKLTTV
-405 WSQDFESA
+405 WSQDFESV
-413 TTLEEAGIKK
+413 TTPAEAGI
-423 TLNSSKC
+423 TQTITPTDKC
-430 NGWDVKVEDG
+430 KDKWAYEVKDG
-440 KLSVPGHGWHDTPDY
+440 ALSVSKHPWHDTPDY
-455 YLTLVGADKLAGAK
+455 YLTLVDAAKLAGAK
-469 TYLFEMDLTF
+469 TYLLEMDLTF
-479 TGLSVFTLMLNNDN
+479 TELAVFSLILNNDN
-493 ALSDTS
+493 ALSPTDS
-499 RPNNQ
+499 NNNQ
-504 TNTMAVSLRQGTDG
+504 VGAAVVSVRQ
-518 NYKSP
+518 
-523 GNNNNVTTSISKNL
+523 
-537 VANFITWDNAG
+537 NAG
-548 GKQTSVS
+548 NGWGKGEVKLPVVTNYIDFEPKQTEKSIR
-555 KDNALLAVD
+555 NPLLDAD
-564 GEQESVSFHLSVLVE
+564 AAKTTFRLSILVE
-579 STDDGCRVSLFLDGA
+579 STEEGCKVSVFVNGE
-594 YVTSYTFAASY
+594 YSSGYTFDKAF
-605 NVTAN
+605 NVTGN
-610 SAIVLWAQQTAV
+610 SAIVLWAQDTAL

>member
-1 MKRVAAILLALAMA
+1 MKRVAAMLLALVMTAS
-15 VPFASCAT
+15 FASCT
-23 TDSPQNENTSG
+23 TVDPTPKPDASE
-34 QATTEAQAMNKTTEA
+34 QATTKAQQATGS
-49 QTSHDTPD
+49 QTPEHSGAPELPETPD

-73 LDPRMEATADGIP
+73 LDPRMEATADGIV
-86 CDWSASGIEFVA
+86 CDWSAAGVEFVA

-103 MTFALTV
+103 MTFSLSV
-110 TTNMGAGKEGCS
+110 TTNLGGGKEGCF

-136 SVYYEVKK
+136 SAYYEVKK

-159 TIRLVKVTGYTLS
+159 TVRLVKVTGYTLA
-172 NTMLKSVSFDGTVA
+172 NTTLRSVSFDGTVA

-256 FAGYKYASPNRSM
+256 LAGYKYASPNRSM
-269 KTEYGFARKADYSIL
+269 KAEYGFARKADYSIL
-284 NVGTNDCANGLS
+284 NVGTNDAFQNLS
-296 AAEFEA
+296 AADFEA

-335 IKRVTRELGG
+335 IKRVTHDLGG

-386 TYEEGEDDTPRL
+386 TYNEGEDDTPRL
-398 PTKVTTV
+398 PTKVTAV
-405 WSQDFESA
+405 WSQDFDSV
-413 TTLEEAGIKK
+413 TTPAEAGITQTITPTDKCK
-423 TLNSSKC
+423 DKWAYEVRDGALSISKH
-430 NGWDVKVEDG
+430 
-440 KLSVPGHGWHDTPDY
+440 PWHTNPDY
-455 YLTLVGADKLAGAK
+455 YLTLVDAAKLAGAK
-469 TYLFEMDLTF
+469 TYLLEMDLTF
-479 TGLSVFTLMLNNDN
+479 TELAVFSLILNNDN
-493 ALSDTS
+493 ALSPTDS
-499 RPNNQ
+499 NNNQ
-504 TNTMAVSLRQGTDG
+504 VGAAVVSVRQNTGNGWGKGEITQPIVTN
-518 NYKSP
+518 YIECEP
-523 GNNNNVTTSISKNL
+523 
-537 VANFITWDNAG
+537 
-548 GKQTSVS
+548 KQTEKSIR
-555 KDNALLAVD
+555 NPLLDAD
-564 GEQESVSFHLSVLVE
+564 AAKTTFRLSILVE
-579 STDDGCRVSLFLDGA
+579 STEEGCKVSVFVNGA
-594 YVTSYTFAASY
+594 YSSSYTFDKAF

-610 SAIVLWAQQTAV
+610 SAVVLWAQDTSL

>member
-1 MKRVAAILLALAMA
+1 MKRAAAMLLALVMTAS
-15 VPFASCAT
+15 FASCT
-23 TDSPQNENTSG
+23 TVDPTPKPDASE
-34 QATTEAQAMNKTTEA
+34 QATTEAQQATGS
-49 QTSHDTPD
+49 QTPEHSGAPELPETPD

-73 LDPRMEATADGIP
+73 LDPRMEATADGIV
-86 CDWSASGIEFVA
+86 CDWSAAGVEFVA

-103 MTFALTV
+103 MTFSLSV
-110 TTNMGAGKEGCS
+110 TTNLGGGKEGCF

-136 SVYYEVKK
+136 SAYYEVKK

-159 TIRLVKVTGYTLS
+159 TVRLVKVTGYTLA

-207 WGVIGDHK
+207 WGVIGDRK

-256 FAGYKYASPNRSM
+256 LAGYKYASPNRSM
-269 KTEYGFARKADYSIL
+269 KAEYGFARKADYSIL
-284 NVGTNDCANGLS
+284 NVGTNDAFQNLS
-296 AAEFEA
+296 AADFEA

-323 VGGMMKTEYNDT
+323 VGGMMKTEYNDI
-335 IKRVTRELGG
+335 IKRVTHDLGG
-345 AAEKYY
+345 AAERYY

-362 HPTEAEHKEYAELLG
+362 HPTEAEHREYAELLG

-386 TYEEGEDDTPRL
+386 TYNEGEDDTTRL
-398 PTKVTTV
+398 PTKVTAV
-405 WSQDFESA
+405 WSQDFDSV
-413 TTLEEAGIKK
+413 TTPAEAGITQTITPTDKCK
-423 TLNSSKC
+423 DKWAYEVRDGALSISKH
-430 NGWDVKVEDG
+430 
-440 KLSVPGHGWHDTPDY
+440 PWHTNPDY
-455 YLTLVGADKLAGAK
+455 YLTLVDAAKLAGAK
-469 TYLFEMDLTF
+469 TYLLEMDLTF
-479 TGLSVFTLMLNNDN
+479 TELAVFSLILNNDN
-493 ALSDTS
+493 ALSPTDS
-499 RPNNQ
+499 NNNQ
-504 TNTMAVSLRQGTDG
+504 VGAAVVSVRQNTGNGWGKGEITQPIVTNYIDFE
-518 NYKSP
+518 P
-523 GNNNNVTTSISKNL
+523 
-537 VANFITWDNAG
+537 
-548 GKQTSVS
+548 KQTEKSIRNPLL
-555 KDNALLAVD
+555 DANAAKTT
-564 GEQESVSFHLSVLVE
+564 FRLSILVE
-579 STDDGCRVSLFLDGA
+579 STEEGCKVSVFVNGA
-594 YVTSYTFAASY
+594 YSSSYTFDKAF

-610 SAIVLWAQQTAV
+610 SAVVLWAQDTSL

>member
-23 TDSPQNENTSG
+23 NDPSKKPGTS
-34 QATTEAQAMNKTTEA
+34 ARSTTEAQKADGTTKAPGSSSTPDNPE
-49 QTSHDTPD
+49 TPD

-110 TTNMGAGKEGCS
+110 TTNMGAGKEGCF

-136 SVYYEVKK
+136 SAYYEVKK

-159 TIRLVKVTGYTLS
+159 TIRLVKVTGYTLA

-256 FAGYKYASPNRSM
+256 LAGYKYASPNRSM
-269 KTEYGFARKADYSIL
+269 KT
-284 NVGTNDCANGLS
+284 
-296 AAEFEA
+296 
-302 KLKELIAVVREKN
+302 
-315 GADCRIVL
+315 
-323 VGGMMKTEYNDT
+323 
-335 IKRVTRELGG
+335 
-345 AAEKYY
+345 
-351 VYIADQAAGGN
+351 
-362 HPTEAEHKEYAELLG
+362 
-377 GMLDAIEKG
+377 
-386 TYEEGEDDTPRL
+386 
-398 PTKVTTV
+398 
-405 WSQDFESA
+405 
-413 TTLEEAGIKK
+413 
-423 TLNSSKC
+423 
-430 NGWDVKVEDG
+430 
-440 KLSVPGHGWHDTPDY
+440 
-455 YLTLVGADKLAGAK
+455 
-469 TYLFEMDLTF
+469 
-479 TGLSVFTLMLNNDN
+479 
-493 ALSDTS
+493 
-499 RPNNQ
+499 
-504 TNTMAVSLRQGTDG
+504 
-518 NYKSP
+518 
-523 GNNNNVTTSISKNL
+523 
-537 VANFITWDNAG
+537 
-548 GKQTSVS
+548 
-555 KDNALLAVD
+555 
-564 GEQESVSFHLSVLVE
+564 
-579 STDDGCRVSLFLDGA
+579 
-594 YVTSYTFAASY
+594 
-605 NVTAN
+605 
-610 SAIVLWAQQTAV
+610 
-622 TIDNLKLSIPA
+622 

>member
-1 MKRVAAILLALAMA
+1 MKRVAAMLLALVMTAS
-15 VPFASCAT
+15 FASCT
-23 TDSPQNENTSG
+23 TVDPTPKPDASE
-34 QATTEAQAMNKTTEA
+34 QATTEAQQATGS
-49 QTSHDTPD
+49 QTPEHSGAPELPETPD

-73 LDPRMEATADGIP
+73 LDPRMEATADGIV
-86 CDWSASGIEFVA
+86 CDWSAAGVEFVA

-103 MTFALTV
+103 MTFSLSV
-110 TTNMGAGKEGCS
+110 TTNLGGGKEGCF
-122 FRAYVDGAAYLNGE
+122 FRAYVDGAVYLNGE
-136 SVYYEVKK
+136 SAYYEVKK

-159 TIRLVKVTGYTLS
+159 TVRLVKVTGYTLA
-172 NTMLKSVSFDGTVA
+172 NTTLKSVSFDGTVA

-256 FAGYKYASPNRSM
+256 LAGYKYASPNRSM
-269 KTEYGFARKADYSIL
+269 KAEYGFARKADYSIL
-284 NVGTNDCANGLS
+284 NVGTNDAFQNLS
-296 AAEFEA
+296 AADFEA

-386 TYEEGEDDTPRL
+386 TYNEGEDDTPRL
-398 PTKVTTV
+398 PTKVTAV
-405 WSQDFESA
+405 WSQDFDSV
-413 TTLEEAGIKK
+413 TTPAEAGITQTITPTDKCK
-423 TLNSSKC
+423 DKWAYEVKDGALSISKH
-430 NGWDVKVEDG
+430 
-440 KLSVPGHGWHDTPDY
+440 PWHTNPDY
-455 YLTLVGADKLAGAK
+455 YLTLVDAAKLAGAK
-469 TYLFEMDLTF
+469 TYLLEMDLTF
-479 TGLSVFTLMLNNDN
+479 TELAVFSLILNNDN
-493 ALSDTS
+493 ALSPTDS
-499 RPNNQ
+499 NNNQ
-504 TNTMAVSLRQGTDG
+504 VGAAVVSVRQNTGNGWGKGEITQPIVTNYIDFE
-518 NYKSP
+518 P
-523 GNNNNVTTSISKNL
+523 
-537 VANFITWDNAG
+537 
-548 GKQTSVS
+548 KQTEKSIR
-555 KDNALLAVD
+555 NPLLDAD
-564 GEQESVSFHLSVLVE
+564 AAKTTFRLSILVE
-579 STDDGCRVSLFLDGA
+579 STEEGCRVSVFVNGK
-594 YVTSYTFAASY
+594 YSSGYTFDKAF

-610 SAIVLWAQQTAV
+610 SAVVLWAQDTSL